1 MPRLTTETMALL
13 GLAILSVSV
22 TSCTNS
28 GQPKALDVL
37 YGRYE
42 ANRVAYYQSKMPEK
56 GPIKAETEASR
67 NDVMNDLIL
76 MIDHNYGKIE
86 ASLYG
91 HKSWADFAGSV
102 LTTGLSTAG
111 TLTGNAGNK
120 TTLSALV
127 TAINSTKTS
136 FDKDILQGQ
145 TMIAIVAKMRAL
157 RADKLVAIRQS
168 MGKGTGEYPLSQ
180 GLDDLMEY
188 YQAGTFI
195 GALQSVTEH
204 ASADKVKAQD
214 ALNSVKKIQSVE
226 DLLKEKSG

>member
-1 MPRLTTETMALL
+1 MALL
-13 GLAILSVSV
+13 GVAILAVSM
-22 TSCTNS
+22 TGCASS
-28 GQPKALDVL
+28 GQPKGLDVL
-37 YGRYE
+37 YSRYE
-42 ANRVAYYQSKMPEK
+42 ANRVAYYSQLPES
-56 GPIKAETEASR
+56 GPITAGTTASR

-111 TLTGNAGNK
+111 TLTGNVGNK

-127 TAINSTKTS
+127 TAISSTKTS

-168 MGKGTGEYPLSQ
+168 MGKETGEYPLSQ

-204 ASADKVKAQD
+204 ASAEKVKAQD
-214 ALNSVKKIQSVE
+214 ALNGVKKIKSVE
-226 DLLKEKSG
+226 DLIKAKSTN